1 MAHELQTA
9 NIWKR
14 IAAWLFDNILLG
26 ILAVGMGLIL
36 SALLGYD
43 GYSNTLDRAYDTY
56 ETQYG
61 VSFEISQAEF
71 EAMTEAE
78 RENYNA
84 AYEALVAD
92 EEAMYAYNMMISL
105 TLVII
110 SLGVLAAVVLW
121 EFAMPLWLGNG
132 QTLGKK
138 IFGLCLVRN
147 DGVKM
152 NNMQLFA
159 RSILGKYAIEIMI
172 PVLIVLMIFWGTMGV
187 AGTAVLAV
195 LLFGQLGCILF
206 SRTHSAIHD
215 FLAGTV
221 VVDFASQTI
230 FRTTED
236 LIAYQKRVA
245 AERAARS
252 PY

>member
-14 IAAWLFDNILLG
+14 TAAWLFDNILLG
-26 ILAVGMGLIL
+26 ILAVGIGLIL
-36 SALLGYD
+36 SWLLGYD
-43 GYSNTLDRAYDTY
+43 AYSRILDAAYDTY
-56 ETQYG
+56 ESQYG
-61 VSFEISQAEF
+61 VTLQITQAEF
-71 EAMTEAE
+71 DAMTEAE
-78 RENYNA
+78 KENFNA
-84 AYEALVAD
+84 AYEALIAD
-92 EEAMYAYNMMISL
+92 DEAMYAYNMMISL

-110 SLGVLAAVVLW
+110 SLGILLAVVVW
-121 EFAMPLWLGNG
+121 EFVIPLRLGNG

-147 DGVKM
+147 DGVKL

-159 RSILGKYAIEIMI
+159 RSILGKYAIEIMV

-187 AGTAVLAV
+187 AGTAVLGALTIGQALC
-195 LLFGQLGCILF
+195 LLL